1 MRVKS
6 SGEPDRDDTGLPR
19 VDVEI
24 PDDARELDRDVQ
36 AYCRELKAERR
47 QQRRMRMHGAL
58 ARDGM
63 VIPLLVC
70 CLIFALVTGTLL
82 TLFTAT
88 SIDNSLPGTPVNDG
102 HTTAAGP
109 PRAGR
114 TSVPAQPATRSGLVT
129 PAAGDS
135 TIPVGVAGKTYQLRS
150 LKPAVLLVQQSGC
163 ACGPAI
169 MTLARLAKAAHVP
182 AYLVAL
188 HSDLPT
194 ARSQAASAGFGL
206 RAALD
211 VNGGLSQG
219 FGGSGLTAI
228 IVDSGGAVTYA
239 QTLQASPNLS
249 AVLTAGGV

>member
-114 TSVPAQPATRSGLVT
+114 TSAPHPSANSLVT
-129 PAAGDS
+129 PATAS
-135 TIPVGVAGKTYQLRS
+135 LSAIPIGVAGKEPELGK
-150 LKPAVLLVQQSGC
+150 LGPAVLLVQPAGC
-163 ACGPAI
+163 ACDAAI
-169 MTLARLAKAAHVP
+169 KQLARLASAADVQV
-182 AYLVAL
+182 YIVAL
-188 HSDLPT
+188 PSHLAGAT
-194 ARSQAASAGFGL
+194 SQAARDGFGL
-206 RAALD
+206 QAASD
-211 VNGGLSQG
+211 INGSLSQG
-219 FGGSGLTAI
+219 FGSAGLTAI
-228 IVDSGGAVTYA
+228 MVTDGGSVSYA
-239 QTLQASPNLS
+239 RTLQASSNLS
-249 AVLTAGGV
+249 AVLRAAGV

>member
-36 AYCRELKAERR
+36 AYYRELKAERR

-88 SIDNSLPGTPVNDG
+88 SIDNSLPTPVNAG
-102 HTTAAGP
+102 HTTAAGT

-114 TSVPAQPATRSGLVT
+114 TSATRPAPASRLVT
-129 PAAGDS
+129 PAAADS
-135 TIPVGVAGKTYQLRS
+135 TIPVGVAGSRRQLGALR
-150 LKPAVLLVQQSGC
+150 PAVLLVQQSGC
-163 ACGPAI
+163 ACGPAVAR
-169 MTLARLAKAAHVP
+169 LARLARAAHVP

-188 HSDLPT
+188 PAHLAT
-194 ARSQAASAGFGL
+194 ARSEAARAGFGL
-206 RAALD
+206 QAASD
-211 VNGGLSQG
+211 INGSLSEG
-219 FGGSGLTAI
+219 FGSAGLTAV
-228 IVDSGGAVTYA
+228 IVDAGGAVSYA
-239 QTLQASPNLS
+239 QTLQASANLPAVLS
-249 AVLTAGGV
+249 AAGV

>member
-36 AYCRELKAERR
+36 AYYRELKAERR

-88 SIDNSLPGTPVNDG
+88 SIDNNGLPGTPVNDG

-109 PRAGR
+109 TRAGR
-114 TSVPAQPATRSGLVT
+114 TSAPHPPANSLVT
-129 PAAGDS
+129 PATAS
-135 TIPVGVAGKTYQLRS
+135 LSAIPIGVAGKEPELGK
-150 LKPAVLLVQQSGC
+150 LAPAVLLVQPAGC
-163 ACGPAI
+163 ACDAAI
-169 MTLARLAKAAHVP
+169 KQLARLASAADVQT
-182 AYLVAL
+182 YIVAL
-188 HSDLPT
+188 PEGLAG
-194 ARSQAASAGFGL
+194 ARSQAARDGFGL
-206 RAALD
+206 QAASD
-211 VNGGLSQG
+211 INGSLSQG
-219 FGGSGLTAI
+219 FGSTGLTAI
-228 IVDSGGAVTYA
+228 MVNAGGSVSYA
-239 QTLQASPNLS
+239 RTLQASSNLS
-249 AVLTAGGV
+249 AVLRAGGV

>member
-36 AYCRELKAERR
+36 AYYRELKAERR

-88 SIDNSLPGTPVNDG
+88 SIDNSLPGTPVNGG
-102 HTTAAGP
+102 HTTATASLS
-109 PRAGR
+109 A
-114 TSVPAQPATRSGLVT
+114 
-129 PAAGDS
+129 
-135 TIPVGVAGKTYQLRS
+135 IPVGVAGKEPELGK
-150 LKPAVLLVQQSGC
+150 LGPAVLLVQPARC
-163 ACGPAI
+163 ACDAAI
-169 MTLARLAKAAHVP
+169 KQLARLASAADVQV
-182 AYLVAL
+182 YIVAL
-188 HSDLPT
+188 PSHLAGAT
-194 ARSQAASAGFGL
+194 SQAARDGFGL
-206 RAALD
+206 QAASD
-211 VNGGLSQG
+211 ING
-219 FGGSGLTAI
+219 
-228 IVDSGGAVTYA
+228 
-239 QTLQASPNLS
+239 
-249 AVLTAGGV
+249 

>member
-36 AYCRELKAERR
+36 AYYRELKAERR

-88 SIDNSLPGTPVNDG
+88 SIDQGLPGASTAGGSPKTGSSPGPVS
-102 HTTAAGP
+102 
-109 PRAGR
+109 PRAGA
-114 TSVPAQPATRSGLVT
+114 SPARRS
-129 PAAGDS
+129 AGAS
-135 TIPVGVAGKTYQLRS
+135 PR
-150 LKPAVLLVQQSGC
+150 
-163 ACGPAI
+163 
-169 MTLARLAKAAHVP
+169 
-182 AYLVAL
+182 
-188 HSDLPT
+188 
-194 ARSQAASAGFGL
+194 ASA
-206 RAALD
+206 
-211 VNGGLSQG
+211 
-219 FGGSGLTAI
+219 
-228 IVDSGGAVTYA
+228 
-239 QTLQASPNLS
+239 
-249 AVLTAGGV
+249 